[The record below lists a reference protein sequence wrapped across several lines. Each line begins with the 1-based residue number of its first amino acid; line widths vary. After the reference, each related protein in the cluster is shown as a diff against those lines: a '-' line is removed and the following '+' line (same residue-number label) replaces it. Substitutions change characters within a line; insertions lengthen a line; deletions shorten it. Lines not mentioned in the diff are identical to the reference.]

1 MKTVFESDLVKI
13 SRTGRDYD
21 FVGKIENKTDRTIRI
36 IFINEEIDSFSIK
49 SNDWVG
55 IFADDN
61 GYSILEE
68 IAMGEFMVI

>member
-1 MKTVFESDLVKI
+1 MKTIFENDLLKI

-21 FVGKIENKTDRTIRI
+21 FVGKIENKTNRTIRI
-36 IFINEEIDSFSIK
+36 TFINEEIDSFSIK
-49 SNDWVG
+49 PDDWVG

-68 IAMGEFMVI
+68 LAMGEFIVI